1 MVARGRR
8 RSVAD
13 LVSATRVSVVV
24 LLVLGYPATGSALDL
39 LPTGFQMSHMLE
51 QDKES
56 SWEQMPFPGDDTI
69 WLDDWWETALAAGG
83 GRVLLYSFRRVPGA
97 TDEWDRE
104 DAVALWDGL
113 RWTQLA
119 PPLPGSEPGGGFG
132 WARLEPDGTPGL
144 FHSPQ
149 PGYWYYE
156 LGSPQTIGAQYN
168 VTRYFRWVD
177 GQWSAENLADAR
189 CQKYETAA
197 HMDFAEGFD
206 AVFGAV
212 CADSSYPPD
221 NVDDLRVPRVFARR
235 PDGTWLDVE
244 LPDYW
249 DLEPQRSV
257 FDGVSVAGV
266 GGDLVAA
273 YATVE
278 GPYWD
283 TLTRVIRCDID
294 GDTGV
299 YDCAELLSQSDVLEV
314 FPSLAGSF
322 PDGHSQWPSRP
333 DVVAVGGDV
342 WTIVRLG
349 YSAIGV
355 FPPPS
360 SACPPLAL
368 SEDDIAADGSDD
380 FSDFYVFFYVHAVSA
395 GPELIHVEIGH
406 GWDGGMGFSRPGSG
420 LWNGSAVIDTSSCQI
435 EFEMLS
441 RAADRGP
448 QFGVDSYTFWPFVSD
463 GAGRLY
469 TVEGDP
475 NLQVTDV
482 PGADRFILR
491 KVHPGLN

>member
-1 MVARGRR
+1 MADPL
-8 RSVAD
+8 SVAKA
-13 LVSATRVSVVV
+13 LGVI
-24 LLVLGYPATGSALDL
+24 LLVLGCPATAFALDL
-39 LPTGFQMSHMLE
+39 SPSGFQMSHMLE

-56 SWEQMPFPGDDTI
+56 SWEQMPFPDNETI
-69 WLDDWWETALAAGG
+69 WLDDLWETSLAAGG
-83 GRVLLYSFRRVPGA
+83 GKVLFYSFRRVPGA

-132 WARLEPDGTPGL
+132 WACLEPDGTPGL

-149 PGYWYYE
+149 PGYWYVVT
-156 LGSPQTIGAQYN
+156 GSPQTIGAQYN

-177 GQWSAENLADAR
+177 GQWSVEELANAR

-197 HMDFAEGFD
+197 HMDSAVGFA

-212 CADSSYPPD
+212 CADSPYPPET
-221 NVDDLRVPRVFARR
+221 VEDLRVPRVFARR

-249 DLEPQRSV
+249 DLELHRGV
-257 FDGVSVAGV
+257 YDGVSVAGV
-266 GGDLVAA
+266 DGDLVAV
-273 YATVE
+273 YTVGE

-283 TLTRVIRCDID
+283 TFSRIIRCDID
-294 GDTGV
+294 GSIGAYECT
-299 YDCAELLSQSDVLEV
+299 ELIAQSDILDM
-314 FPSLAGSF
+314 FPSLASSF
-322 PDGHSQWPSRP
+322 PDGDDLWPSRP
-333 DVVAVGGDV
+333 DVVAIGGEV

-349 YSAIGV
+349 YHAIGI

-360 SACPPLAL
+360 SPCSPMTL

-380 FSDFYVFFYVHAVSA
+380 FNGDFYSFFYVHAVPVDS
-395 GPELIHVEIGH
+395 GLIHVELGD
-406 GWDGGMGFSRPGSG
+406 GWDGGMNFSRPVYGH
-420 LWNGSAVIDTSSCQI
+420 WHGSAVIDTNSCQI

-448 QFGVDSYTFWPFVSD
+448 QFNLSLYTFWPFVAD
-463 GAGRLY
+463 EAGRLY

-475 NLQVTDV
+475 NLTVADV